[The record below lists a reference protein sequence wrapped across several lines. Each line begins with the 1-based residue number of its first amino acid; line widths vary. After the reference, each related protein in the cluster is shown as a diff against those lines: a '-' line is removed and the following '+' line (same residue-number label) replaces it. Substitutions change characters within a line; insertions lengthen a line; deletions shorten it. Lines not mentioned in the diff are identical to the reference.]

1 MNKKKWIGM
10 LILLLVV
17 ILIGGYVKKP
27 VSIKSA
33 FPELDTAGID
43 DIWLTTYER
52 EQPVHLD
59 AKDTGRFIA
68 MVDELMMK
76 KKLIPNLP
84 AFTDDAYMIFRS
96 GDSRYTIKFDYGRKI
111 IGISENGKRMRQFIL
126 EEDAE
131 LFSFVKS
138 FL

>member
-1 MNKKKWIGM
+1 MNKKKWMGM
-10 LILLLVV
+10 LVFLVAV
-17 ILIGGYVKKP
+17 ILIGGYLKKL
-27 VSIKSA
+27 VSIKDA
-33 FPELDTAGID
+33 FPELDTAGISTVVISTHD
-43 DIWLTTYER
+43 RVNGIY
-52 EQPVHLD
+52 LD
-59 AKDTGRFIA
+59 SRDTGRFIA
-68 MVDELMMK
+68 MVDDLMMK

-96 GDSRYTIKFDYGRKI
+96 GDSRYTIKFDCGRKI
-111 IGISENGKRMRQFIL
+111 IGVSEDGKRMRQFIL